1 MEIATASAHDI
12 HQALRNG
19 LISCADLAESVIQR
33 TKAAVSLNCYVS
45 FDADQLLEDAASI
58 DQRLRAGENL
68 PLLGVPVALKDNIEA
83 LGLPS
88 SAGTASLR
96 AFMPHS
102 DSTVAKRLR
111 EAGALLTGKVGMQ
124 ELAFGITSN
133 NAVTGA
139 VRNPWDPT
147 RIPGGSSGGSGAAVA
162 AGLVP
167 VAIGTDTGGSIRV
180 PAALCGVAGFRPTVG
195 RVDGTGIAPISH
207 TRDTAGPLARSVA
220 DLALFDAV
228 LTGRA
233 TTLSAASLEH
243 VRLGLPQT
251 GFWDD
256 LDDGVAQVALNA
268 IECLREAG
276 ATFVPVTMPDVGK
289 LSSEIGF
296 VVALYEFA
304 RDMPRYLKDRG
315 TGVTFEALIEEIG
328 SPDVRAIAAPLLGT
342 GTVSE
347 ATYQQAL
354 EQRRKLQA
362 IYSATF
368 RDNDVAALVF
378 PTVPCTA
385 APVEVGSTFVHN
397 GLERPTF
404 ATFIRNADPGS
415 NAAIPGLS
423 LPVGLSNGLPV
434 GLALDGP
441 SGTDRALLALGVAL
455 ESALPVP
462 SQPSLNQFAA

>member
-1 MEIATASAHDI
+1 
-12 HQALRNG
+12 
-19 LISCADLAESVIQR
+19 
-33 TKAAVSLNCYVS
+33 
-45 FDADQLLEDAASI
+45 
-58 DQRLRAGENL
+58 
-68 PLLGVPVALKDNIEA
+68 
-83 LGLPS
+83 
-88 SAGTASLR
+88 
-96 AFMPHS
+96 
-102 DSTVAKRLR
+102 
-111 EAGALLTGKVGMQ
+111 MQ

-328 SPDVRAIAAPLLGT
+328 SPTFEPL
-342 GTVSE
+342 
-347 ATYQQAL
+347 
-354 EQRRKLQA
+354 RRRCWAREPFRSYL
-362 IYSATF
+362 SA
-368 RDNDVAALVF
+368 
-378 PTVPCTA
+378 
-385 APVEVGSTFVHN
+385 
-397 GLERPTF
+397 
-404 ATFIRNADPGS
+404 
-415 NAAIPGLS
+415 
-423 LPVGLSNGLPV
+423 
-434 GLALDGP
+434 
-441 SGTDRALLALGVAL
+441 
-455 ESALPVP
+455 SA
-462 SQPSLNQFAA
+462 